1 MNAAWANM
9 SAMDELPVAVIAGVG
24 EGLGFALGKRFA
36 RAGYKVALAARSAE
50 RIRRLAGEIVQSGAQ
65 AFAAPADL
73 REEQEVKAL
82 FDALES
88 EHGPVEVAVFNAGAN
103 FRAPIRD
110 TPADM
115 FEKIWRLGC
124 YAGFLFGR
132 EAAQRMVPRAKGT
145 ILFTGATASMRGAS
159 HFAAFAAA
167 KNGLRAV
174 AQSMAREL
182 GPQGIHVAHVVID
195 GMIDTAAV
203 RARFPERVKDLGP
216 DAMLGTDALAELFY
230 QIHAQPRSAW
240 TFEAD
245 ARPWAERF

>member
-1 MNAAWANM
+1 MAVM
-9 SAMDELPVAVIAGVG
+9 EKPPVAVIAGVG
-24 EGLGFALGKRFA
+24 DGLGFAVARRFA
-36 RAGYKVALAARSAE
+36 QAGFNVALAARTAD
-50 RIRRLAGEIVQSGAQ
+50 RLARLAGEIRNAGHR
-65 AFAAPADL
+65 AFPVPTDV
-73 REEQEVKAL
+73 REEQEVMAL

-103 FRAPIRD
+103 FRASIHD

-124 YAGFLFGR
+124 FAGFLFGR
-132 EAAQRMVPRAKGT
+132 EAARRMAPRGQGT
-145 ILFTGATASMRGAS
+145 ILFTGATASLRGSA

-167 KNGLRAV
+167 KSGLRAV

-182 GPQGIHVAHVVID
+182 GPKGIHVAHVVID
-195 GMIDTAAV
+195 GMIDSAAT
-203 RARFPERVKDLGP
+203 RARFPERVQDLGA
-216 DAMLGTDALAELFY
+216 DAMLDTGAIAELYF

-245 ARPWAERF
+245 LRPYGEKF

>member
-1 MNAAWANM
+1 
-9 SAMDELPVAVIAGVG
+9 MDKRPVAVVAGVG
-24 EGLGFALGKRFA
+24 EGLGYALARRFA
-36 RAGYKVALAARSAE
+36 QAGYDVALAARSAD
-50 RIRRLAGEIVQSGAQ
+50 RLARLAGEIREAGGR
-65 AFAAPADL
+65 AFAAPTDV
-73 REEQEVKAL
+73 REEQEVRAL

-88 EHGPVEVAVFNAGAN
+88 EHGPVEVAVYNAGAN
-103 FRAPIRD
+103 FRASILD

-115 FEKIWRLGC
+115 FEKVWRLGC

-132 EAAQRMVPRAKGT
+132 DAARRMTPRGKGT

-167 KNGLRAV
+167 KGALRAV

-182 GPQGIHVAHVVID
+182 GPRGIHVAHVVID

-203 RARFPERVKDLGP
+203 RQRFAERVQDLGP
-216 DAMLGTDALAELFY
+216 DAMLDTAAIAELYF

-245 ARPWAERF
+245 LRPAGEKF

>member
-1 MNAAWANM
+1 M
-9 SAMDELPVAVIAGVG
+9 SAERPPVAVVAGVG
-24 EGLGFALGKRFA
+24 EGLGYALARRFA
-36 RAGYKVALAARSAE
+36 QAGYNVALAARSAE
-50 RIRRLAGEIVQSGAQ
+50 RLARLAEEIRKAGGK
-65 AFAAPADL
+65 AFPAPTDV
-73 REEQEVKAL
+73 REEQEVMAL

-88 EHGPVEVAVFNAGAN
+88 EHGPVEVAVYNAGAN
-103 FRAPIRD
+103 FRASILD

-115 FEKIWRLGC
+115 FEKVWRLGC

-132 EAAQRMVPRAKGT
+132 EAARRMTPRGKGT
-145 ILFTGATASMRGAS
+145 ILFTGATASIRGAS

-182 GPQGIHVAHVVID
+182 GAKGIHVAHVVID

-203 RARFPERVKDLGP
+203 RQRFAERVKDLGP
-216 DAMLGTDALAELFY
+216 DAMLDTAAIAELFY

-245 ARPWAERF
+245 LRPAGEKF

>member
-1 MNAAWANM
+1 MNQT
-9 SAMDELPVAVIAGVG
+9 PVAVIAGVG

-36 RAGYKVALAARSAE
+36 RAGYNVALAARSAD
-50 RIRRLAGEIVQSGAQ
+50 RLARLAAEIVKSGHK
-65 AFAAPADL
+65 AFAAPTDL
-73 REEQEVKAL
+73 REEQEVIAL

-103 FRAPIRD
+103 FRASICE

-115 FEKIWRLGC
+115 FEKVWRLGC

-132 EAAQRMVPRAKGT
+132 EAARRMAPRGKGT
-145 ILFTGATASMRGAS
+145 ILFTGATASVRGGAQ
-159 HFAAFAAA
+159 FAAFAAA

-182 GPQGIHVAHVVID
+182 GPKNIHVAHVVID

-203 RARFPERVKDLGP
+203 RQRFAERVNDLGP
-216 DAMLGTDALAELFY
+216 DAMLDTDAIAELYY
-230 QIHAQPRSAW
+230 QIHAQPRTAW

-245 ARPWAERF
+245 LRPWGERF